1 MSANRKWHRH
11 RWPSWCALCTSICMW
26 NISWIITNLIPLL
39 QRQTK
44 LTYSVSDDSIV
55 TRDAIGVQL
64 SKTFST
70 NFAYI
75 SAFASSIS
83 NCNRQS
89 QRSIYF
95 PQLYVP
101 SIWAW
106 MIQRGRSRSLVTFW
120 GMGGGNKP
128 KLIDIKELSQFA
140 YSHLYACFKIY
151 TVYLYYSAKVV
162 IIFCQS
168 VQSRLS
174 F

>member
-1 MSANRKWHRH
+1 MCRLEGGKKRKIWIYIWKVVMSANRKWHRH

-106 MIQRGRSRSLVTFW
+106 MIQRGRSRSLITF
-120 GMGGGNKP
+120 GGTK
-128 KLIDIKELSQFA
+128 KKKQT
-140 YSHLYACFKIY
+140 KINRHQRTF
-151 TVYLYYSAKVV
+151 TV
-162 IIFCQS
+162 
-168 VQSRLS
+168 RLFPS
-174 F
+174 LCLF